1 MANGWIWTKPFSLPT
16 VGTSGKFDV
25 DIPKAARFMAILN
38 SSGAIVAVSNGTQF
52 TQPQEAIIIQPFIYI
67 GIPIEETQKQTVHW
81 TSTAPLTLAASR
93 GVLMYSNE
101 PITVSG
107 GPMTTGGVAAGV
119 NVLNSVTIGNPLPV
133 GANTIGGVNVV
144 SMPSI
149 PPGANTIGGVNVV
162 SMPSIPPGA
171 NHIGEVS
178 LSAVIDSPNMD
189 VPLSTVVTAAAKAP
203 QAATVGFISGS
214 RVAVGTGATVL
225 FNGVVTGRTI
235 NIQNFDASEILYL
248 GPATVTN
255 ANGGIY
261 VGPNGGVFSL
271 DVIPGSNIII
281 YGAGSAA
288 LTAGIS
294 VIN

>member
-1 MANGWIWTKPFSLPT
+1 
-16 VGTSGKFDV
+16 
-25 DIPKAARFMAILN
+25 
-38 SSGAIVAVSNGTQF
+38 
-52 TQPQEAIIIQPFIYI
+52 
-67 GIPIEETQKQTVHW
+67 
-81 TSTAPLTLAASR
+81 
-93 GVLMYSNE
+93 
-101 PITVSG
+101 
-107 GPMTTGGVAAGV
+107 
-119 NVLNSVTIGNPLPV
+119 
-133 GANTIGGVNVV
+133 
-144 SMPSI
+144 
-149 PPGANTIGGVNVV
+149 
-162 SMPSIPPGA
+162 MPSIPPGA